1 MKICPKCAR
10 SFADGFTYCPKDA
23 SQLQKYD
30 LRANL
35 HAREELQFLLEPEPF
50 LRRLR
55 REVSAAAADFLH
67 NPNAFIRGIIHGEGS
82 SRRRRNLL
90 NAGFATGVIA
100 YAGIGF
106 VTVLIGFYTVPF
118 SSKKVTAVKENPVTR
133 DEFLYVMPVTK
144 EPYKPEPA
152 ANKSNGHLGGSLQN
166 RKRSQGGGGQQGE
179 LAARKGAMP
188 RPDLARQLNPP
199 DLSPPKLNPSL
210 VVPETIMVDPKF
222 FRKTDEMIGLLN
234 GVPNAP
240 SLGNKNGTGIG
251 SGDGPGYGPGT
262 NGNTGGKDN
271 KLGGDGI
278 TGPGTNGEPARM
290 TGRLRPTI
298 LYKEKAMYTEEAR
311 QERIQGTVVLLVTFG
326 ADGRIHNI
334 HTVRG
339 LPAGLTEKAI
349 EAAQR
354 IRFQPATQNGVPI
367 SVRGHIEFNFAL
379 Y

>member
-23 SQLQKYD
+23 TQLRKYD

-35 HAREELQFLLEPEPF
+35 LARDELQFLLEPEPF

-55 REVSAAAADFLH
+55 HEISAAATDFLQ
-67 NPNAFIRGIIHGEGS
+67 NPRAFMRGLLRGEGT

-106 VTVLIGFYTVPF
+106 VTVLIGFYTGPF
-118 SSKKVTAVKENPVTR
+118 SSKKVTAVKENPETR
-133 DEFLYVMPVTK
+133 DEILYIMPVTK
-144 EPYKPEPA
+144 EPYQSEKA
-152 ANKSNGHLGGSLQN
+152 AEKSNGHLGGILRE
-166 RKRSQGGGGQQGE
+166 RKRSQGGGGQEGPR
-179 LAARKGAMP
+179 AARKGAMP
-188 RPDLARQLNPP
+188 RADLARQLNPP

-210 VVPETIMVDPKF
+210 VVPETVMVDPKF
-222 FRKTDEMIGLLN
+222 FRKTDDMIGLLN
-234 GVPNAP
+234 GIPNAS
-240 SLGNKNGTGIG
+240 SLGNKKGAGIG
-251 SGDGPGYGPGT
+251 PGDGPGY
-262 NGNTGGKDN
+262 NTGEGGNIGDGKPSI
-271 KLGGDGI
+271 GGDRI
-278 TGPGTNGEPARM
+278 TGTGDSEPVRM
-290 TGRLRPTI
+290 TSKLKPRI
-298 LYKEKAMYTEEAR
+298 LYKEKAMYTEPAR

-326 ADGRIHNI
+326 ADARIHDI